1 MKLLK
6 DAKDCINLGQNHN
19 ADELLSFESQIYH
32 LQGHV
37 MYCLLKSAFC
47 WPFFKRLYLSERMYL
62 HLQRTHPGCVLF
74 VLNRRKTNCFLL
86 MQSEASSCGGPFG
99 DGSLLDDLWPL
110 LRPLDSPCWPLGG
123 LQLLSA
129 LLCCRD
135 TELKPQTIASC
146 LDPLLFYTHTCRQ
159 TDRYILSPK

>member
-47 WPFFKRLYLSERMYL
+47 WPFFKRCTCLKECTYTRNELI
-62 HLQRTHPGCVLF
+62 QGVLF
-74 VLNRRKTNCFLL
+74 VLNRRKTNCFLH
-86 MQSEASSCGGPFG
+86 MQSEACSCGGPFG

-110 LRPLDSPCWPLGG
+110 LRPLDSPRWPLGG

-146 LDPLLFYTHTCRQ
+146 LDPLLFYTHTQ
-159 TDRYILSPK
+159 TDGQIHT